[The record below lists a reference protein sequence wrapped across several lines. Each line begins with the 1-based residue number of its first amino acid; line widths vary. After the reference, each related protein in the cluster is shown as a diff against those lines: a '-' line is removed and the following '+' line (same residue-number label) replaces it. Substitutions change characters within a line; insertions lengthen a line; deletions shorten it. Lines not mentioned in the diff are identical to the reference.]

1 MGFLDRLKKKPKG
14 SFDIYSEEVI
24 HEFVHNPDSFV
35 LEMLKAEGKPS
46 LPVSMGNI
54 GMKFLD
60 RDDGTSFT
68 TTIKQ
73 YVEMKER
80 VMAEKELLQK
90 MEKTHVE
97 WIRLAHGC
105 SLDEAKQIVYD
116 LDNGID
122 SDILRKYGIGHK

>member
-1 MGFLDRLKKKPKG
+1 
-14 SFDIYSEEVI
+14 
-24 HEFVHNPDSFV
+24 
-35 LEMLKAEGKPS
+35 
-46 LPVSMGNI
+46 
-54 GMKFLD
+54 
-60 RDDGTSFT
+60 
-68 TTIKQ
+68 
-73 YVEMKER
+73 MKER
-80 VMAEKELLQK
+80 LMAEKELLQK